1 MAVPVVHAEELA
13 AWVGTLLWPFA
24 RIGMMLLV
32 MPVFGGR
39 LVPRRVRILLALF
52 ITLLLIPLL
61 PPVPAVEPLSPAG
74 LLLLGQQLLIGAAM
88 GLVLQVVFSAMV
100 VGGQLVGMSMG
111 LGFAMM
117 VDPQNGINVPVI
129 SQYYVTLASLL
140 FLALDG
146 HLALLS
152 VLAGSFHTLP
162 IAPLGIGPGSLR
174 QIAEWGGEMFAG
186 GVLISLPV
194 VTALLLANLTF
205 GVITRAA
212 PQLNIFAVG
221 FPATL
226 ALGFV
231 VILFALPGFLPQFS
245 HLVENAFGYLRY
257 LTGAGH
263 G

>member
-1 MAVPVVHAEELA
+1 MAVPVVDADVIA
-13 AWVGTLLWPFA
+13 GWIGSWLWPFA

-39 LVPRRVRILLALF
+39 LVPRRVRILLAALV
-52 ITLLLIPLL
+52 TLLVVPLL
-61 PPVPAVEPLSPAG
+61 PPAPAIEPLSPGG
-74 LLLLGQQLLIGAAM
+74 LLILGQQLLIGAAM
-88 GLVLQVVFSAMV
+88 GLVLQVVFSALV

-146 HLALLS
+146 HLMLFSMLAESFRALP
-152 VLAGSFHTLP
+152 V
-162 IAPLGIGPGSLR
+162 APLGLGAEDLR
-174 QIAEWGGEMFAG
+174 RLALWGGQMFVG
-186 GVLISLPV
+186 GVLVGLPV
-194 VTALLLANLTF
+194 VAALLLANLTF

-226 ALGFV
+226 ALGFA
-231 VILFALPGFLPQFS
+231 VILFALPALLPEFQRM
-245 HLVENAFGYLRY
+245 LDNAFGFLAL
-257 LTGAGH
+257 LTGG
-263 G
+263 GRG